1 MLLRG
6 TFFLIIVSL
15 VILNVSCA
23 KIEEEQPVLSTE
35 IIPEKVPQADSIPS
49 AWGKLISVSSVTNV
63 PNWAQLWF
71 VDDEGNIRMVPYNVR
86 DNRLATEARLIR
98 RS

>member
-23 KIEEEQPVLSTE
+23 KIEEEQPVLSTV
-35 IIPEKVPQADSIPS
+35 IILEKVPQADSIPS
-49 AWGKLISVSSVTNV
+49 AWGKLIFVSSVPNFQ
-63 PNWAQLWF
+63 NWALLWF
-71 VDDEGNIRMVPYNVR
+71 QDDEGNIRMVPYNVIE
-86 DNRLATEARLIR
+86 NRLSTEARLIR